1 MDLQEDPA
9 VTEAYEALFRLHESE
24 TCPTTSSPSLL
35 DRFPASETEMFYVD
49 KSE

>member
-1 MDLQEDPA
+1 MDFPEDQA
-9 VTEAYEALFRLHESE
+9 VTEAYEALFSLHDDFN
-24 TCPTTSSPSLL
+24 PTTASPSLM